1 VLILAAVSESR
12 SGRSPRPLRQV
23 LGPRS
28 VRCAAVLVAMS
39 SFAVF
44 GLLFLLTLFL
54 QNVRGLSPST
64 AGAWLL
70 APTLTVVVGAL
81 VGGVLSERVG
91 PARPA
96 VLGMLAVAGGLV
108 TLAQVPVD
116 ATFWQVGLPAMLIG
130 FGTGVWVIAAMQT
143 IITGSPE
150 GLAGTASAV
159 QQSASQIGGV
169 VGLLVL
175 GAVVSIRVG
184 ARLATGLRE
193 AGASRAIAAAAQ
205 RSRGLVL
212 EGRAPVLRS
221 ATPHIARLVRTV
233 SHGAFTDGMHT
244 AFLVCAAL
252 IVLVA
257 PLGLLLRGARVEED
271 VLLKAREPAGQ
282 LPERLGVPAA
292 GAR

>member
-1 VLILAAVSESR
+1 
-12 SGRSPRPLRQV
+12 
-23 LGPRS
+23 
-28 VRCAAVLVAMS
+28 
-39 SFAVF
+39 
-44 GLLFLLTLFL
+44 
-54 QNVRGLSPST
+54 
-64 AGAWLL
+64 
-70 APTLTVVVGAL
+70 
-81 VGGVLSERVG
+81 
-91 PARPA
+91 
-96 VLGMLAVAGGLV
+96 
-108 TLAQVPVD
+108 
-116 ATFWQVGLPAMLIG
+116 
-130 FGTGVWVIAAMQT
+130 VIAAMQT